1 MPVPDAAR
9 NVLDLTDLFIY
20 YRQFASV
27 TGIQRVV
34 ERLAAS
40 KCLQDDRDSV
50 FVVRAPGTDWFAQV
64 DKALFHDLSQPDQRL
79 DSISRLC
86 SIAAHLSDYRLHQ
99 RLKKYPWKAL
109 RRKYRG
115 VARRVKGA
123 VGCAHLVPFEFHEN
137 DSVVLP
143 GAYWLDRDV
152 ARRYAELRRRHR
164 LHICAFVYDLIPIT
178 HPWCVDQET
187 TRIFRDV
194 LDSIVPNCDRF
205 VAISKHVADEFSA
218 YLKSCH
224 HEQRPILTLPFG
236 WDFPARAVG
245 REAEAETLVRYGV
258 DRRGFILVV
267 GSLQLRK
274 NHMLI
279 VRAVHNLYPRLKDRM
294 PPILFV
300 GKLASE
306 FLKDELAAI
315 GYLDGRIRI
324 LSDVSDEELACLYAM
339 CRFTIFPSFV
349 EGWGLPVQES
359 IAFGRPCLASSATSI
374 PEAGLDLATYFDAY
388 NLPEFETLLGHW
400 IENPSE
406 VAAAEARI
414 AEHLATRVLPTWNTS
429 ASALVDFVASGTAEA
444 HAKAAS
450 CNQTGGGRP
459 S

>member
-1 MPVPDAAR
+1 MRVPDAAR
-9 NVLDLTDLFIY
+9 NVFDLTDLFIY

-40 KCLQDDRDSV
+40 KCLQDDRNSV
-50 FVVRAPGTDWFAQV
+50 FVVRAPETDWFAQV
-64 DKALFHDLSQPDQRL
+64 DKALFRGLSQPDQRL
-79 DSISRLC
+79 DSISKLC

-123 VGCAHLVPFEFHEN
+123 AGCAHLAPFEFDEN
-137 DSVVLP
+137 DRVVLP
-143 GAYWLDRDV
+143 GAYWLDRGV

-194 LDSIVPNCDRF
+194 LDTIVPCCDRF

-218 YLKSCH
+218 YLKSCTR
-224 HEQRPILTLPFG
+224 EQRPILTLPFG
-236 WDFPARAVG
+236 WDFPGQAVDRG
-245 REAEAETLVRYGV
+245 AEAETLARYGV
-258 DRRGFILVV
+258 ERRGFILVV
-267 GSLQLRK
+267 GSLQVRK

-279 VRAVHNLYPRLKDRM
+279 VRAVHKLYARLKDRM

-324 LSDVSDEELACLYAM
+324 LSDVSDQELASLYAT
-339 CRFTIFPSFV
+339 CRFTMFPSFV

-359 IAFGRPCLASSATSI
+359 LAFGRPCLASSATSI
-374 PEAGLDLATYFDAY
+374 PEAGLDLATYFDPY
-388 NLPEFETLLGHW
+388 NLPEFEALLEGW
-400 IENPSE
+400 LENPSQ

-414 AEHLATRVLPTWNTS
+414 AEHLSTRVLPTWNGS
-429 ASALVDFVASGTAEA
+429 AAALVDFVASGTTEA

-450 CNQTGGGRP
+450 PAQTGEVRP

>member
-9 NVLDLTDLFIY
+9 NVFDLTDLFIY
-20 YRQFASV
+20 YRHFASV

-40 KCLQDDRDSV
+40 KCLQDDRNSV
-50 FVVRAPGTDWFAQV
+50 FVTRAQGTDWFAQV
-64 DKALFHDLSQPDQRL
+64 DKALFHGLSQPDQRS
-79 DSISRLC
+79 DSIARLC
-86 SIAAHLSDYRLHQ
+86 SIAAHLPDYRLHQ
-99 RLKKYPWKAL
+99 RLKKYPWKGL
-109 RRKYRG
+109 RRKYWG

-123 VGCAHLVPFEFHEN
+123 VGCAHLAPFEFDEN
-137 DSVVLP
+137 DRVVLP
-143 GAYWLDRDV
+143 GAYWIDSDV

-178 HPWCVDQET
+178 HPWYVDEEAA
-187 TRIFRDV
+187 RVFRDV
-194 LDSIVPNCDRF
+194 LDSIVPSCDRF

-218 YLKSCH
+218 YLKSCRR
-224 HEQRPILTLPFG
+224 EQRPILTLPFG
-236 WDFPARAVG
+236 WDFPARAAE
-245 REAEAETLVRYGV
+245 REAEAETLMRYGV

-267 GSLQLRK
+267 GSLQARK

-279 VRAVHNLYPRLKDRM
+279 VRAVHNLYPRLKDRI

-324 LSDVSDEELACLYAM
+324 LSDVSDEELACLYAT

-359 IAFGRPCLASSATSI
+359 IAFGRACLASSATSI
-374 PEAGLDLATYFDAY
+374 PEAGLDLATYFDPY
-388 NLPEFETLLGHW
+388 NLPEFQTLLERW

-406 VAAAEARI
+406 VATAEARI
-414 AEHLATRVLPTWNTS
+414 AEHLSTRVLPTWNAS
-429 ASALVDFVASGTAEA
+429 ASALVDFVPSGLTEA
-444 HAKAAS
+444 HAKATS
-450 CNQTGGGRP
+450 CTQTGGGRP
-459 S
+459 A

>member
-1 MPVPDAAR
+1 VPDPDAAR
-9 NVLDLTDLFIY
+9 NVFDFTDLFIY

-40 KCLQDDRDSV
+40 KCLQDDRNSV

-64 DKALFHDLSQPDQRL
+64 DKALFYGLSQPDQRL
-79 DSISRLC
+79 DSISKLH
-86 SIAAHLSDYRLHQ
+86 SIAAHLPDYRLHQ
-99 RLKKYPWKAL
+99 RLKKYPWKRL

-123 VGCAHLVPFEFHEN
+123 VGCAHLAPFEFNEN
-137 DSVVLP
+137 DRVVLP
-143 GAYWLDRDV
+143 GAYWIDRDV

-178 HPWCVDQET
+178 HPWCVDLET

-194 LDSIVPNCDRF
+194 LDTIVPSCDRF

-224 HEQRPILTLPFG
+224 GGQTPILTLPLG
-236 WDFPARAVG
+236 WDFPGRAVD

-267 GSLQLRK
+267 GSLQVRK

-279 VRAVHNLYPRLKDRM
+279 VRAVHNLYPRLKDRI

-306 FLKDELAAI
+306 FLKHELAAI

-324 LSDVSDEELACLYAM
+324 LSDVSDEELACLYAT

-374 PEAGLDLATYFDAY
+374 FEAGLDLATYFDPY
-388 NLPEFETLLGHW
+388 NLPEFQTLLERW
-400 IENPSE
+400 IETPSE
-406 VAAAEARI
+406 VTAAEARI
-414 AEHLATRVLPTWNTS
+414 AEHLSTRVLPTWNAS
-429 ASALVDFVASGTAEA
+429 ASALVDFVASGTTEA
-444 HAKAAS
+444 YAKATS
-450 CNQTGGGRP
+450 CTQTGAGRP

>member
-9 NVLDLTDLFIY
+9 NVFDLTDLFIY

-40 KCLQDDRDSV
+40 KCLQDDRNSV
-50 FVVRAPGTDWFAQV
+50 FVMRAPGTNWFAQV
-64 DKALFHDLSQPDQRL
+64 DKALFHGLSQPDQRL

-99 RLKKYPWKAL
+99 RLKQYPWKRL
-109 RRKYRG
+109 RRKYWG
-115 VARRVKGA
+115 VARRVKSA
-123 VGCAHLVPFEFHEN
+123 AGCGHLAPFEFN
-137 DSVVLP
+137 DNDRVVLP
-143 GAYWLDRDV
+143 GAYWTDSGV

-178 HPWCVDQET
+178 HPWCVDQEGA
-187 TRIFRDV
+187 RIFRDV
-194 LDSIVPNCDRF
+194 LDTIIPNCDRF
-205 VAISKHVADEFSA
+205 VTISKHVANEFSA

-224 HEQRPILTLPFG
+224 GEQRPILMLPFG
-236 WDFPARAVG
+236 WDFPARAVD

-258 DRRGFILVV
+258 ERRGFILVV
-267 GSLQLRK
+267 GSLQVRK
-274 NHMLI
+274 NHMLV
-279 VRAVHNLYPRLKDRM
+279 VRAAHNLYPRLKDRI

-324 LSDVSDEELACLYAM
+324 LSDVSDEELAFLYAT

-374 PEAGLDLATYFDAY
+374 PEAGLDLATYFDPY
-388 NLPEFETLLGHW
+388 NLPEFQTLLERW

-406 VAAAEARI
+406 LASAETRI
-414 AEHLATRVLPTWNTS
+414 AEHLSTRVLPTWNSS
-429 ASALVDFVASGTAEA
+429 ASALVDFVASGLTEA
-444 HAKAAS
+444 RAKATSPA
-450 CNQTGGGRP
+450 QTGEVRP

>member
-1 MPVPDAAR
+1 MLVPDAAR
-9 NVLDLTDLFIY
+9 NVFDLTDLFIY

-40 KCLQDDRDSV
+40 KYLQDDRNSV
-50 FVVRAPGTDWFAQV
+50 FVVRAPETDWFAQV
-64 DKALFHDLSQPDQRL
+64 DKTLFYGLSQPDQRL

-86 SIAAHLSDYRLHQ
+86 SIAVHLSDFRLHQ
-99 RLKKYPWKAL
+99 RLKKYPWKRL

-115 VARRVKGA
+115 VARRVNGA
-123 VGCAHLVPFEFHEN
+123 AGCAHLAPFEFNEN
-137 DSVVLP
+137 DRVVLP

-194 LDSIVPNCDRF
+194 LDTIVPSCARF

-224 HEQRPILTLPFG
+224 REQRPILTLPFG
-236 WDFPARAVG
+236 WDFPGRAVDRG
-245 REAEAETLVRYGV
+245 AEAETLARYGV
-258 DRRGFILVV
+258 ERRGFILVV
-267 GSLQLRK
+267 GSLQVRK

-279 VRAVHNLYPRLKDRM
+279 VRAVHNLYPRLKDRI

-306 FLKDELAAI
+306 FLNQELAAI

-324 LSDVSDEELACLYAM
+324 LSDVSDEELACLYAT

-359 IAFGRPCLASSATSI
+359 IAFGRPCLASWATSI
-374 PEAGLDLATYFDAY
+374 PEAGLDLATYFDPY
-388 NLPEFETLLGHW
+388 NLPEFETLLGRW

-406 VAAAEARI
+406 PAAAEARI
-414 AEHLATRVLPTWNTS
+414 AGHLSTRVLPTWNAS
-429 ASALVDFVASGTAEA
+429 AAALVDFVASGTTEVQ
-444 HAKAAS
+444 AKATS
-450 CNQTGGGRP
+450 CTQTGGRRP